1 MLAAA
6 AQKTGRTELVH
17 RALALFSNLH
27 QDEWPEY
34 YDEEWSPNWEGGQKS
49 NLDNRCLPGGQ

>member
-17 RALALFSNLH
+17 RALALFSNCLH

-34 YDEEWSPNWEGGQKS
+34 YDGKNGRLIGKEAEI
-49 NLDNRCLPGGQ
+49 NLDNRCLPGQ